1 MVKHNGVL
9 YRAADAHAHIYPGK
23 IAERATENV
32 AVFMIFHGGGRPAAR
47 FKRRGHRR
55 RIR

>member
-23 IAERATENV
+23 IAEKATENV
-32 AVFMIFHGGGRPAAR
+32 GHFYDLQIGRA
-47 FKRRGHRR
+47 HV
-55 RIR
+55 

>member
-23 IAERATENV
+23 IAEKATKTL
-32 AVFMIFHGGGRPAAR
+32 AVFMIFPW
-47 FKRRGHRR
+47 RRSVCRTF
-55 RIR
+55 

>member
-23 IAERATENV
+23 IAERRPKTSAI
-32 AVFMIFHGGGRPAAR
+32 FMIFPW
-47 FKRRGHRR
+47 RRSVCRTF
-55 RIR
+55 